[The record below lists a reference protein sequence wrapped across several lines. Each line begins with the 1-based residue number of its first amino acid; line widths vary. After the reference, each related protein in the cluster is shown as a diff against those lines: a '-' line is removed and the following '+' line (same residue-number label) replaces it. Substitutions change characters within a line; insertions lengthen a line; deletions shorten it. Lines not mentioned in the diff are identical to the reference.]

1 MKHRSRVFALL
12 LIPFFLSPACG
23 RRQAA
28 PLGKEA
34 YLGHW
39 KVMQPQLGVYYMTL
53 NPDGSGSSTRG
64 GGEIGKWQFKQDHI
78 ELEWNPKNLTL
89 YFNPGESAPKRNPTV
104 EASDASTAEK
114 VDQVSP

>member
-1 MKHRSRVFALL
+1 MVPL
-12 LIPFFLSPACG
+12 FLCAACG
-23 RRQAA
+23 HKQAA
-28 PLGKEA
+28 PIGKDA

-64 GGEIGKWQFKQDHI
+64 GGEIGKWQFKEDHI

-89 YFNPGESAPKRNPTV
+89 YFNPGESAPKRNPTL
-104 EASDASTAEK
+104 EATGASTAEK